1 MIEWS
6 IVRYEL
12 SVADKFEQFVGY
24 FCKAW
29 LPPNVADAMDPG
41 HILLDWHA
49 WVDQGLV
56 APFNPSMRAHYAGR
70 NLDYAG
76 FGKVKPGGVYLDND
90 GVPAR
95 SPAEV
100 Y

>member
-29 LPPNVADAMDPG
+29 LPPTVIFCPCRGLLSHGSARYTIPDFGTQKIQSRTPEFDSLCRSGRETRAGVDVVG
-41 HILLDWHA
+41 SILL
-49 WVDQGLV
+49 
-56 APFNPSMRAHYAGR
+56 PSRG
-70 NLDYAG
+70 N
-76 FGKVKPGGVYLDND
+76 
-90 GVPAR
+90 
-95 SPAEV
+95 
-100 Y
+100 